1 LKISRPYAYTV
12 KIINREKKSEFTMQK
27 LPSITKFSSIEEL
40 KASFHRGLQ
49 FIPSEFGFIQPGHGL
64 RGRLRWILDDGDL
77 DEMYSEYPKKHDFNL
92 WCYKQVDEVE
102 TPCRSGHTHKR
113 ATPTEGAAP
122 APKAKST
129 CVRKVSEVEAII
141 KDLREKHGTNFNVE
155 QFSMWAHVI
164 HIGKHSSREAP
175 PDLPFFRQGS
185 KKKTTTAPSS
195 STSTP
200 TPSSSAAVSPTPSS
214 SVAVSPTLSSSAA
227 VSPGKRVSLRSECIN
242 QLDKWH
248 SLLEKGII
256 TQEQYEDMQ
265 KAILKD
271 MYKF

>member
-1 LKISRPYAYTV
+1 MKTSKPYAYTV
-12 KIINREKKSEFTMQK
+12 KVVNQKKKSEFTLRK
-27 LPSITKFSSIEEL
+27 LPSVTKFSSIEEL
-40 KASFHRGLQ
+40 KASFHRSLQ
-49 FIPSEFGFIQPGHGL
+49 FVPPEFGFIQPGHGL
-64 RGRLRWILDDGDL
+64 RGRLRSILDDADL
-77 DEMYSEYPKKHDFNL
+77 SEMYSEYPKKHDFNL
-92 WCYKQVDEVE
+92 WCYNQVDDAE
-102 TPCRSGHTHKR
+102 THKACGHKR
-113 ATPTEGAAP
+113 ATTTDGAAL

-129 CVRKVSEVEAII
+129 CVRKVSEVEEII

-175 PDLPFFRQGS
+175 PDLPFFRQGN
-185 KKKTTTAPSS
+185 KKTTVAPSS
-195 STSTP
+195 SASIPTS
-200 TPSSSAAVSPTPSS
+200 SS
-214 SVAVSPTLSSSAA
+214 SVA

-256 TQEQYEDMQ
+256 TQEQYEEMQ